1 MKKPQPS
8 NKSAP
13 TAAAKDGR
21 STFLEAF
28 KKSPAL
34 VKGLK
39 SLVDAKDQN
48 AKPDIADGTYGARVV
63 DVKFGAYNGVPNA
76 RLFFKIDKGPYR
88 DVTLQKR
95 YDFGKTKPDS
105 PVSIEEVF
113 ERIGIDL
120 ERMGADRS
128 STDPADLLES
138 FEDLK
143 ERKPLVQINV
153 KNNNNYLNV
162 YVNRLLESGRV
173 EEEESA
179 SHPSASSDE
188 EESEESEEE
197 GSEDES
203 GESSEDEEQV
213 SVEVGDVVTYTPPG
227 QKKPREFQVTMTQPA
242 LKVCNL
248 KDGKGATFA
257 AVPWSDVTFVLE
269 EGEG

>member
-8 NKSAP
+8 NKPAP
-13 TAAAKDGR
+13 TAAAKDGK

-28 KKSPAL
+28 KKSPTL

-39 SLVDAKDQN
+39 ALVDAKDQN

-105 PVSIEEVF
+105 PVSIEDIF
-113 ERIGIDL
+113 ERIGVDL

-153 KNNNNYLNV
+153 KNNNNYLN
-162 YVNRLLESGRV
+162 
-173 EEEESA
+173 
-179 SHPSASSDE
+179 
-188 EESEESEEE
+188 
-197 GSEDES
+197 
-203 GESSEDEEQV
+203 
-213 SVEVGDVVTYTPPG
+213 
-227 QKKPREFQVTMTQPA
+227 
-242 LKVCNL
+242 
-248 KDGKGATFA
+248 
-257 AVPWSDVTFVLE
+257 
-269 EGEG
+269 

>member
-8 NKSAP
+8 NKPAP
-13 TAAAKDGR
+13 AAAAKDGK

-28 KKSPAL
+28 KKSPTL

-39 SLVDAKDQN
+39 ALVDAKDQN

-105 PVSIEEVF
+105 PVSIEEIF
-113 ERIGIDL
+113 ERIGVDL

-179 SHPSASSDE
+179 SPPSAIAE
-188 EESEESEEE
+188 EEEPAEE

-227 QKKPREFQVTMTQPA
+227 QKKPREFQVTMTKPA

-248 KDGKGATFA
+248 KDEKGATFA
-257 AVPWSDVTFVLE
+257 AVPWSDVTFVLV

>member
-8 NKSAP
+8 NKPAP
-13 TAAAKDGR
+13 AAAAKDGK

-28 KKSPAL
+28 KKSPTL

-39 SLVDAKDQN
+39 ALVDAKDQN

-88 DVTLQKR
+88 DLTLSKR
-95 YDFGKTKPDS
+95 YDFGKTKVDS
-105 PVSIEEVF
+105 DISVEEIF
-113 ERIGIDL
+113 ERIGVDL

-153 KNNNNYLNV
+153 RNKTSYVNV

-173 EEEESA
+173 EEEEPASPPPASA
-179 SHPSASSDE
+179 EE
-188 EESEESEEE
+188 EESAEE
-197 GSEDES
+197 GSE
-203 GESSEDEEQV
+203 EDAEQT

-227 QKKPREFQVTMTQPA
+227 QKKPREFQVTMTKPA

-248 KDGKGATFA
+248 KDEKGATFA
-257 AVPWSDVTFVLE
+257 AVPWSDVAFVLV